1 MSYQPHKMK
10 FLIFWLL
17 TVLVGHS
24 DAGLLTFVR
33 KIFVR
38 RSKTS
43 IQSSDVKGTKFIPS
57 SHHIDGEHLESKNAE
72 LFEEVVHLRHLVLKQ
87 KKQIQILTS
96 EASSSK
102 RKINEMEASH
112 KVELK
117 ALVTKLETDFEGRK
131 QKYLKSLKSEFENK
145 FKEQIKELKAS
156 HEMELDDIKKELSQA
171 SQSSE
176 SSETKRLKEIAKLE
190 TKLSKKQ
197 EQINELLQLKEVSE
211 QQNGRH
217 VEV

>member
-1 MSYQPHKMK
+1 MK
-10 FLIFWLL
+10 FLVFWLL
-17 TVLVGHS
+17 IVLVSHS
-24 DAGLLTFVR
+24 NAGLLTFVR

-43 IQSSDVKGTKFIPS
+43 NVKGTTTKFIPS
-57 SHHIDGEHLESKNAE
+57 NDGEHLESKNAE
-72 LFEEVVHLRHLVLKQ
+72 LFEEVVHLRHLILKQ

-176 SSETKRLKEIAKLE
+176 SSETQRLKEIAKLE

-197 EQINELLQLKEVSE
+197 EQINELLQLKDVS
-211 QQNGRH
+211 
-217 VEV
+217 